1 MKPMKKQTHEECEIL
16 KVDAKQIMG
25 RDNSPSTKNGFDLAG
40 TFNNLMVLLIFFALV
55 FSTWYLF

>member
-1 MKPMKKQTHEECEIL
+1 MKKQTHEECEIL

-55 FSTWYLF
+55 FST